1 MQQIVECVPNFSD
14 GRNPK
19 VYDGIAEAIRSVRGV
34 QVLDVSADPD
44 HNRTVI
50 TYVGAPSAAEEAA
63 FRAIA
68 KAAQL
73 INLEEH
79 EGEHPRIGATDVF
92 PFVPVK
98 GISTEECVAI
108 AHRLGKRVGEE
119 LGIAVYLYASA
130 ATQPGRV
137 RLAAIRKGEYEAWK
151 AEVAEK
157 PERRPDYGPAEPKS
171 WGATVIGVRPF
182 LIAYNIYLN
191 SSDVD
196 IADRIARSVR
206 FVSGGLRFVQAKGFL
221 VEGQAQ
227 VSMNLTNFE
236 RTPLHRVQEMVRREA
251 SRHGLSI
258 TKAELI
264 GLIPQSALIDSAKWY
279 LQLDGMQEDQVLEI
293 RLAQEEGQDTTPSEF
308 LEATADTTPT
318 PGGGSAAAL
327 AGAVAASLTQ
337 MVAGLT
343 EGRKKYADHQEEV
356 VEIRAKAIEL
366 RRELTDAIHEDAAA
380 FDRLMS
386 AYRVKDLEQSA
397 RAELIEH
404 ATIGAAEVPLRV
416 ARLSRDV
423 AQLAQSV
430 TRLGNVNAVTDS
442 ASAAIMA
449 RAAVQAAA
457 LNVKVNV
464 VGLRDQAMAQRL
476 RTEVEA
482 LEAELDMLATE
493 TVSTAAE
500 RGKF

>member
-1 MQQIVECVPNFSD
+1 
-14 GRNPK
+14 
-19 VYDGIAEAIRSVRGV
+19 
-34 QVLDVSADPD
+34 
-44 HNRTVI
+44 
-50 TYVGAPSAAEEAA
+50 
-63 FRAIA
+63 
-68 KAAQL
+68 
-73 INLEEH
+73 
-79 EGEHPRIGATDVF
+79 
-92 PFVPVK
+92 
-98 GISTEECVAI
+98 
-108 AHRLGKRVGEE
+108 
-119 LGIAVYLYASA
+119 
-130 ATQPGRV
+130 
-137 RLAAIRKGEYEAWK
+137 
-151 AEVAEK
+151 
-157 PERRPDYGPAEPKS
+157 
-171 WGATVIGVRPF
+171 
-182 LIAYNIYLN
+182 
-191 SSDVD
+191 
-196 IADRIARSVR
+196 VR